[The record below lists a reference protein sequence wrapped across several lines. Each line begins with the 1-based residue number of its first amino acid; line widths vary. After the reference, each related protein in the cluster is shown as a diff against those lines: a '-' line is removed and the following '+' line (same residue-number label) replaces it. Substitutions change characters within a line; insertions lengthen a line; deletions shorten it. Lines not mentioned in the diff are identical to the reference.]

1 MRSAWLIVALL
12 ISAGVNMFLI
22 GAAVGVTILVVANN
36 AKNHQDAPKPGPL
49 IVASQGLPQ
58 AERQDLRQMLSEVR
72 RQARPDTDQSL
83 QLRLQAWGALADP
96 KPDVTAIKQQLTQSR
111 QLDVG
116 VRTKVEE
123 ALVDFVAGLNPQ
135 DRATFAVAM
144 RRVLLPNPP
153 AQAQPRPQAPATNA
167 TG

>member
-1 MRSAWLIVALL
+1 MRSTWLIVSLL

-22 GAAVGVTILVVANN
+22 GAAVAVTILAVATAKNRQEAPRPGPIVVAT
-36 AKNHQDAPKPGPL
+36 
-49 IVASQGLPQ
+49 QGLPQ
-58 AERQDLRQMLSEVR
+58 SERQDLRQTLSDVR
-72 RQARPDTDQSL
+72 RQARPDTDRSL

-96 KPDVTAIKQQLTQSR
+96 KPDVAAIKQQLAQAR

-123 ALVDFVAGLNPQ
+123 ALVDFVAGQNPQ
-135 DRATFAVAM
+135 DRATFAVGM
-144 RRVLLPNPP
+144 RRVLIPMPP
-153 AQAQPRPQAPATNA
+153 AQAQPRPQAAATNA